1 MGGTE
6 VRAVEPATLVDL
18 LWQRHVVEE
27 RPDGSCLLY
36 IDLHLLH
43 EVSSPQAFDGLRE
56 AGRPVRRPDLTV
68 AVEDH
73 NVPTDSLVIRDELS
87 RLQVQ
92 TLRDNCAAHGI
103 ELYRLGDRSQ
113 GIVHVVAP
121 ELGLVQPGMTIVCGD
136 SHTSTLGAFG
146 ALAFGIGTSDVEHV
160 LATQTLAVPRPRR
173 MAVRFRGAASAGV
186 TPKDVMLALMARIG
200 ANGARGHV
208 IEYDGEFIDAL
219 SMEGRMTI
227 CNMTVEAGA
236 TAGLIAPDAT
246 TIAYLRGRPYAPTG
260 DEWDRAVH
268 AWQRLR
274 TSPTAIF
281 DRTVEFDVSQV
292 VPYVTWGTNP
302 GQAVPID
309 ASVPDPADLV
319 DADARAAA
327 HRALEYMA
335 IRPGTR
341 MRDLAVDTVFLGSC
355 TNGRIEDLR
364 QAAEVL
370 RGRRIAPTTKMLVV
384 PGSMQVRRQAE
395 EEGLHEVFEQAGAQW
410 RSPGCS
416 MCVGLN
422 EDRAVAGERIASTSN
437 RNYEGRQGTNART
450 HLVSPAV
457 AAATAVAGRLTAPEQ
472 L

>member
-1 MGGTE
+1 MANWE
-6 VRAVEPATLVDL
+6 RATLVDL
-18 LWQRHVVEE
+18 LWEQHVVDE
-27 RPDGSCLLY
+27 RADGSQLLY

-43 EVSSPQAFDGLRE
+43 EVSSPQAFEGLRA

-73 NVPTDSLVIRDELS
+73 NVPTDSLAIRDDLS
-87 RLQVQ
+87 RTQVQ
-92 TLRDNCAAHGI
+92 ALRDNCAEHGI
-103 ELYRLGDRSQ
+103 ELYRLGDQSQ

-121 ELGLVQPGMTIVCGD
+121 EHGLVHPGMTVVCGD

-160 LATQTLAVPRPRR
+160 LATQTLVLPRPRS
-173 MAVRFRGAASAGV
+173 MAVHFLGAVSPGV
-186 TPKDVMLALMARIG
+186 TPKDVMLALMGRIG
-200 ANGARGHV
+200 ANGAHGHV

-236 TAGLIAPDAT
+236 TAGLITPDT
-246 TIAYLRGRPYAPTG
+246 TTFEYLRNRRYSPSAL
-260 DEWDRAVH
+260 EWDQAV
-268 AWQRLR
+268 ASWRRLR
-274 TSPTAIF
+274 TSSKAVF
-281 DRTVEFDVSQV
+281 DRTVDFDVSCV

-309 ASVPDPADLV
+309 SAVPDPRDLT
-319 DADARAAA
+319 DDDARAAA
-327 HRALEYMA
+327 RRAMDYMA
-335 IRPGTR
+335 VQPGTR
-341 MRDLAVDTVFLGSC
+341 MSDLRIDTVFLGSC
-355 TNGRIEDLR
+355 ANGRIEDLR

-370 RGRRIAPTTKMLVV
+370 RGRRVAPTTKMLVV

-395 EEGLHEVFEQAGAQW
+395 DEGLHEVFEQAGAQW
-410 RSPGCS
+410 RTPGCS

-422 EDRAVAGERIASTSN
+422 EDRARAGERIASTSN
-437 RNYEGRQGTNART
+437 RNYEGRQGRKART

-457 AAATAVAGRLTAPEQ
+457 AAATAISGRLAAPHE